1 MRDACTNICY
11 QECHPVDIARL
22 GDYVCNDRSMI
33 SCEAC
38 NRDVTFENV
47 FKFEK
52 YLSGKIV
59 NLIGERAG
67 CISFRLDI
75 FQNG

>member
-1 MRDACTNICY
+1 MKFKQNRKIFGGGTWSKIFYIY
-11 QECHPVDIARL
+11 QWSV
-22 GDYVCNDRSMI
+22 YK

-75 FQNG
+75 LQNG